1 MHDWSGTVRGSSSLV
16 IWNNKNPSN
25 NNKNKCFFFFH
36 LIAHK
41 DNVGSTFLTS
51 KDLAGRKSIVY
62 AEQAAIEKPTW
73 HAPTQKQELN
83 KLNSNKEFD
92 LLIVGGGATGT
103 GVALEA
109 ASREL
114 NVALVERDDF
124 TSDMFDVLARRTRLT
139 FLNTEAAL
147 SAPPKVIELMFEE
160 LGWDKQRQE
169 QVCLCHAIF
178 DYYGLIQSK
187 DFNKRIGNKLI
198 LYKN

>member
-124 TSDMFDVLARRTRLT
+124 TSDMSRRTRLT

-160 LGWDKQRQE
+160 LGWDKQRQSKSVSAT
-169 QVCLCHAIF
+169 QFLTIM
-178 DYYGLIQSK
+178 GL
-187 DFNKRIGNKLI
+187 FNQKTSTKE
-198 LYKN
+198 